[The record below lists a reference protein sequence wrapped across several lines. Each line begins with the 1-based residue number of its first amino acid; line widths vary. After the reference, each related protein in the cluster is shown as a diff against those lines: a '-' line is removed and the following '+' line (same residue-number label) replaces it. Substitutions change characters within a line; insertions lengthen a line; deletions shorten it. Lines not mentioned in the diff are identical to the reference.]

1 MDEWQGAD
9 DLVDQPVRVLQGA
22 DTVDGLARG
31 IDADGALIVDVDGV
45 RRRILS
51 GEVTVRALR

>member
-1 MDEWQGAD
+1 MDEWQSAD
-9 DLVDQPVRVLQGA
+9 DLIDQPVRVLQGTE
-22 DTVDGLARG
+22 TVEGLARG
-31 IDADGALIVDVDGV
+31 IDADGALLVDVGGA